1 MLATHDTF
9 IRISDLIRDFLPGVW
24 KWFDSL
30 NRDEWLVVLAVF
42 CAVGFLIIRGLGG
55 KRAI

>member
-1 MLATHDTF
+1 MLAAADTF
-9 IRISDLIRDFLPGVW
+9 IRVSDLIREFLPSVW

-30 NRDEWLVVLAVF
+30 TRDEWLVVLAAF
-42 CAVGFLIIRGLGG
+42 CAVGFFIIRGLGG

>member
-9 IRISDLIRDFLPGVW
+9 IRISDLLREFLPGVW
-24 KWFDSL
+24 RWFDAL
-30 NRDEWLVVLAVF
+30 TREEWLVVLAAF
-42 CAVGFLIIRGLGG
+42 CALGFFIIRGLGG